1 MRPGRR
7 PRPPSGRPG
16 RRGSRRCARCRRGP
30 GRGWPR
36 ADVGGLQRRLE
47 ALGRHFAEEL
57 AQPRHAGFGDDA
69 LGFELG
75 LRQRAARV
83 LDDLAA
89 RDLDAETA
97 LEPEHEVEEVDRLLD
112 ARLVTEKTFGRA
124 RLIQVNSKHLLYESV
139 KQLVSYSYGP
149 LAVLPSALYSIDG
162 LERAFIYG
170 PYAAH
175 LKHEL
180 GPDLHEVDL
189 LLIGYMN
196 RIEASKAAERVEG
209 YLGRAVNVQF
219 VGSQEWLKGETDFVK
234 EVRSRPLVELD
245 LNL

>member
-1 MRPGRR
+1 MKPT
-7 PRPPSGRPG
+7 PAALSPLLKSD
-16 RRGSRRCARCRRGP
+16 AQ
-30 GRGWPR
+30 
-36 ADVGGLQRRLE
+36 GLI
-47 ALGRHFAEEL
+47 L
-57 AQPRHAGFGDDA
+57 AQLFMNPSDGYSIS
-69 LGFELG
+69 
-75 LRQRAARV
+75 
-83 LDDLAA
+83 DLARFA
-89 RDLDAETA
+89 KVSVPTA
-97 LEPEHEVEEVDRLLD
+97 MREVDRLLD
-112 ARLVTEKTFGRA
+112 ARVVTEKTFGRA
-124 RLIQVNSKHLLYESV
+124 RLIQVNSKHLLYEAI
-139 KQLVSYSYGP
+139 KQIVSYSYGP

-234 EVRSRPLVELD
+234 EVQSRPLVELE

>member
-1 MRPGRR
+1 MFQNVKPT
-7 PRPPSGRPG
+7 PAALSPLLKSD
-16 RRGSRRCARCRRGP
+16 AQ
-30 GRGWPR
+30 
-36 ADVGGLQRRLE
+36 GLI
-47 ALGRHFAEEL
+47 L
-57 AQPRHAGFGDDA
+57 AQLFMNPSDGYSIS
-69 LGFELG
+69 
-75 LRQRAARV
+75 
-83 LDDLAA
+83 DLARFA
-89 RDLDAETA
+89 KVSVPTA
-97 LEPEHEVEEVDRLLD
+97 MREVDRLLD
-112 ARLVTEKTFGRA
+112 ARVVTEKTFGRA
-124 RLIQVNSKHLLYESV
+124 RLIQVNSKHLLYEAI
-139 KQLVSYSYGP
+139 KQIVSYSYGP

-234 EVRSRPLVELD
+234 EVQSRPLVELE

>member
-1 MRPGRR
+1 VKPT
-7 PRPPSGRPG
+7 PAALSPLLKSD
-16 RRGSRRCARCRRGP
+16 AQ
-30 GRGWPR
+30 
-36 ADVGGLQRRLE
+36 GLL
-47 ALGRHFAEEL
+47 L
-57 AQPRHAGFGDDA
+57 AQLFMNPSDGYSIS
-69 LGFELG
+69 
-75 LRQRAARV
+75 
-83 LDDLAA
+83 DLARFA
-89 RDLDAETA
+89 KVSVPTA
-97 LEPEHEVEEVDRLLD
+97 MREVDRLLD
-112 ARLVTEKTFGRA
+112 ARVVTEKTFGRA
-124 RLIQVNSKHLLYESV
+124 RLIQVNSKHLLYEAI
-139 KQLVSYSYGP
+139 KQIVSYSYGP

-175 LKHEL
+175 LKHAL

-234 EVRSRPLVELD
+234 EVQSRPLVELD

>member
-1 MRPGRR
+1 MKPT
-7 PRPPSGRPG
+7 PAALSPLLKSD
-16 RRGSRRCARCRRGP
+16 AQ
-30 GRGWPR
+30 
-36 ADVGGLQRRLE
+36 GLI
-47 ALGRHFAEEL
+47 L
-57 AQPRHAGFGDDA
+57 AQLFMNPSDGYSIS
-69 LGFELG
+69 
-75 LRQRAARV
+75 
-83 LDDLAA
+83 DLARFA
-89 RDLDAETA
+89 KVSVPTA
-97 LEPEHEVEEVDRLLD
+97 MREVDRLLD
-112 ARLVTEKTFGRA
+112 ARLVTQKTFGRA
-124 RLIQVNSKHLLYESV
+124 RLVQVNSKHLLYEAV
-139 KQLVSYSYGP
+139 KQIVSYSYGP
-149 LAVLPSALYSIDG
+149 LAILPSALYSIDG

-234 EVRSRPLVELD
+234 EVQSRPLVELD

>member
-1 MRPGRR
+1 VKPT
-7 PRPPSGRPG
+7 PAALSPLLKSD
-16 RRGSRRCARCRRGP
+16 AQ
-30 GRGWPR
+30 
-36 ADVGGLQRRLE
+36 GLI
-47 ALGRHFAEEL
+47 L
-57 AQPRHAGFGDDA
+57 AQLFMNPSDGYSIS
-69 LGFELG
+69 
-75 LRQRAARV
+75 
-83 LDDLAA
+83 DLARFA
-89 RDLDAETA
+89 KVSVPTA
-97 LEPEHEVEEVDRLLD
+97 MREVDRLLD
-112 ARLVTEKTFGRA
+112 ARLVTQKTFGRA
-124 RLIQVNSKHLLYESV
+124 RLVQVNSKHLLYEAV
-139 KQLVSYSYGP
+139 KQIVSYSYGP
-149 LAVLPSALYSIDG
+149 LAILPSALYSIDG

-234 EVRSRPLVELD
+234 EVQSRPLVELD